1 MGENASTAFS
11 DIRDA
16 IKKDPQYKRTMGLF
30 KEMCILDVDQLH
42 DEVLGYQRLRGDR
55 PPLALRNAPKKKI
68 VTYASEDASYRSRI
82 TYIRSNSRREANKI
96 EYLVGIFHD
105 WIMSSYLRGI
115 KATVQEK
122 ASFTSMI
129 TSKLDKRLSDL
140 NSLDDCALICLDD
153 IDQSQWQRKAIVS
166 VLEIESRPEGK
177 L

>member
-1 MGENASTAFS
+1 MVETASKAFS
-11 DIRDA
+11 DISA
-16 IKKDPQYKRTMGLF
+16 EIKKDPQYKRTMGLF
-30 KEMCILDVDQLH
+30 KEMCVLDVDELH

-105 WIMSSYLRGI
+105 WIMSNYLRGV

-122 ASFTSMI
+122 SSFTATI
-129 TSKLDKRLSDL
+129 TTKLDKRLSEL
-140 NSLDDCALICLDD
+140 NSLDDCAVLCLED